1 MTSSNQ
7 SAIPAGKDTYSDD
20 DWETATERVNT
31 TRKRVLADNP
41 VAAAAEVATYD
52 EISRRVFTLA
62 AIRKA
67 RGLTQEQISDELGIS
82 QAEISRMERRTNLHL
97 ETLARF
103 IRAAGGR
110 LKITAVFDDNEME
123 VGIGDIAQR
132 ASGLPIGTDTTSG
145 DPAYFDPDPEDMAS
159 AAAE

>member
-1 MTSSNQ
+1 MTNDQ
-7 SAIPAGKDTYSDD
+7 RPTIPTGDDTYSDA
-20 DWETATERVNT
+20 DWETATERVNA
-31 TRKRVLADNP
+31 TRKQVLADNP
-41 VAAAAEVATYD
+41 EAAVAEAAAYD
-52 EISRRVFTLA
+52 AIARRVHTLA

-110 LKITAVFDDNEME
+110 LRITAVFDDNEME

-132 ASGLPIGTDTTSG
+132 ASGLPNGTNTTSG
-145 DPAYFDPDPEDMAS
+145 DPADFDPEAMAS
-159 AAAE
+159 TAAQ